1 MFLIQKWEDI
11 DYVGATA
18 STVFLVGDCL
28 SYVSGK
34 ASPAAALGLP
44 ILGVNLIPISTT
56 DSDYASTTKKTAYQ
70 MVKEGFKFIC
80 SVGAGTAVEATHV
93 GNVYN
98 VYASNSGQ
106 IDLSAYNTLTYITLA
121 VGVFGVGNT
130 ITGTT
135 SGATG
140 VITRILPSGQ
150 LTYTTAAGTFVTG
163 ELITDGT
170 TGATARIQTVKV
182 GGTQLRVLKVLST
195 TLVEVEVA
203 LAA

>member
-1 MFLIQKWEDI
+1 M
-11 DYVGATA
+11 
-18 STVFLVGDCL
+18 
-28 SYVSGK
+28 
-34 ASPAAALGLP
+34 
-44 ILGVNLIPISTT
+44 
-56 DSDYASTTKKTAYQ
+56 YQ
-70 MVKEGFKFIC
+70 MPTEGFKFLC
-80 SVGAGTAVEATHV
+80 TVGAGTAVEATHL

-106 IDLSAYNTLTYITLA
+106 IDLSAYSTLTYITLA

-150 LTYTTAAGTFVTG
+150 LTFTVTAGTFVTG

-170 TGATARIQTVKV
+170 TGATARIQTVHT
-182 GGTQLRVLKVLST
+182 GGTQLRVEKVLST
-195 TLVEVEVA
+195 TQVIVSIA
-203 LAA
+203 LRA